1 MKKLG
6 LVVAMDVEAMQLI
19 EKLNLKKF
27 DESNNI
33 YVSNGYF
40 GKYSSIILIITGIGM
55 ENSAIATQTLLLNYD
70 VDIILNFGYAG
81 SNVLRIG
88 TIVSPNKVYNS
99 DFDLTVM
106 GYEKYK
112 IPNTQDLVL
121 DEISQYENY
130 PCYSANHFI
139 ITSDENEPVIYDM
152 ELHGIAMACN
162 RNNIPLLSIKVIT
175 DCLNAEIYNE
185 NEADK
190 KFTDI
195 LTKSV
200 MKYIEK

>member
-70 VDIILNFGYAG
+70 VYYIKLWICRVKCAQSRD
-81 SNVLRIG
+81 
-88 TIVSPNKVYNS
+88 NS
-99 DFDLTVM
+99 FS
-106 GYEKYK
+106 K
-112 IPNTQDLVL
+112 
-121 DEISQYENY
+121 
-130 PCYSANHFI
+130 
-139 ITSDENEPVIYDM
+139 
-152 ELHGIAMACN
+152 
-162 RNNIPLLSIKVIT
+162 
-175 DCLNAEIYNE
+175 
-185 NEADK
+185 
-190 KFTDI
+190 
-195 LTKSV
+195 
-200 MKYIEK
+200 